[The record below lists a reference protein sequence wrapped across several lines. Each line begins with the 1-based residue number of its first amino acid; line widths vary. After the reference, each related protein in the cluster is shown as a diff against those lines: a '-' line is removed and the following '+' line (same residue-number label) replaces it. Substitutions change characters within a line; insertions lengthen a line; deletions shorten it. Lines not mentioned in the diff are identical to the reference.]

1 MATAG
6 QVIRNPVTGETTTF
20 LVTAADSGGKVLEIE
35 MAADPKAAGGTE
47 HIHPKIME
55 RYEMLEGRLSLLLE
69 GNETTVS
76 AGQHLDIPAGT
87 KHSFWN
93 PDDAPA
99 RVRVRFEPAGRF
111 EEFMESLYALASD
124 GKTNAK
130 SRPKLL
136 QAALIG
142 RRHIDDI
149 ALARPPVFVQRLL
162 YAVLAPIAR
171 ARGYRDRYPG

>member
-20 LVTAADSGGKVLEIE
+20 LVTAAESGGKLLEIE
-35 MAADPKAAGGTE
+35 MAADPKAPGATE
-47 HIHPKIME
+47 HIHPKLTE
-55 RYEMLEGRLSLLLE
+55 RSEMLEGRLGVRLE

-76 AGQHLDIPAGT
+76 AGQRLEIPAGT
-87 KHSFWN
+87 AHSFWN

-130 SRPKLL
+130 SRPTRL

-142 RRHIDDI
+142 GRHIGDR
-149 ALARPPVFVQRLL
+149 ALARPPVVVQRVL
-162 YAVLAPIAR
+162 YALLAPIAR